1 MSTKIIKRCRAGALV
16 LAIALYGLIL
26 LLPTSALAATSTTA
40 KSTNTTK
47 STGTAK
53 NPEKDISQQVVQSFS
68 GDKSI
73 QQGMI
78 VRVTDKD
85 KSVIQVADQK
95 SINYLLGV
103 TIAPNEAPVTITP
116 QQINSQQIF
125 VATSGRYSVLVT
137 NQNGPVKSGDYITVS
152 SIAGIGMTA
161 DQELPVILG
170 TATSDFNGT
179 SDVVGTV
186 TLKDSTGK
194 NRQVSIG
201 RVTVNLDIA
210 RNPLKVAVAS
220 DFVPT
225 FLSKAAITVA
235 NKPVSTARIYMGAV
249 TLLVSALVSG
259 IVLYSGVRSGMVAVG
274 RNPLSKKSII
284 RSLIQTVLAGLI
296 IFIVGVVLVYLLLK
310 L

>member
-1 MSTKIIKRCRAGALV
+1 MFSKSIKRCRTGVLLLAIV
-16 LAIALYGLIL
+16 LAGLNLVVPI
-26 LLPTSALAATSTTA
+26 SALAASTTA
-40 KSTNTTK
+40 AKSDT
-47 STGTAK
+47 TAK
-53 NPEKDISQQVVQSFS
+53 NPEKDISQQVVQSFNA
-68 GDKSI
+68 DKSI

-85 KSVIQVADQK
+85 KATIQAADQK

-103 TIAPNEAPVTITP
+103 TIAPNDAPVTITP
-116 QQINSQQIF
+116 QTVDSQQVF

-137 NQNGPVKSGDYITVS
+137 NQNGPIKSGDYITVS

-179 SDVVGTV
+179 SNVVGTV
-186 TLKDSTGK
+186 SLKDSSGK
-194 NRQVSIG
+194 TRQVSIG

-235 NKPVSTARIYMGAV
+235 NKPVSTARIYMGAI
-249 TLLVSALVSG
+249 TLLISALVSG
-259 IVLYSGVRSGMVAVG
+259 VVLYSGVRSGMVAVG